1 MTTEQPSNDE
11 GAAESPAEAVDRLA
25 RELDEV
31 RRREVGKAVEYD
43 RAGIV
48 FAAREAGR
56 LSFRLRA
63 DIAEHALRTPET
75 STSTRGREWVTL
87 ASEATD
93 TFTVD
98 RATAWFESAWRLAGD
113 LPEPGGA
120 PN

>member
-1 MTTEQPSNDE
+1 MTTDQPSNE
-11 GAAESPAEAVDRLA
+11 KAATESPAQAVDRLA
-25 RELDEV
+25 GELDEV
-31 RRREVGKAVEYD
+31 RRKQVGQAVEYD
-43 RAGIV
+43 RAGVV

-63 DIAEHALRTPET
+63 DIAEHALHTPET
-75 STSTRGREWVTL
+75 SKSPRGREWVTL

-98 RATAWFESAWRLAGD
+98 RAAAWFESAWRLAGD
-113 LPEPGGA
+113 LPETGGA

>member
-1 MTTEQPSNDE
+1 MTNEQCPNEEAST
-11 GAAESPAEAVDRLA
+11 ESPAQAVDRVA
-25 RELDEV
+25 GELEEV

-75 STSTRGREWVTL
+75 SKSPRGREWVTL
-87 ASEATD
+87 ASEVTD

-98 RATAWFESAWRLAGD
+98 RAAAWFESAWRLAGD
-113 LPEPGGA
+113 LPETSGA

>member
-1 MTTEQPSNDE
+1 MTSELPPNEEASN
-11 GAAESPAEAVDRLA
+11 ESPAQAVDRLVG
-25 RELDEV
+25 ELEEV
-31 RRREVGKAVEYD
+31 RRREVGMTVEYD

-75 STSTRGREWVTL
+75 SKSPRGREWVTL

-98 RATAWFESAWRLAGD
+98 RAAAWFESAWRLAGD
-113 LPEPGGA
+113 LPETGGA